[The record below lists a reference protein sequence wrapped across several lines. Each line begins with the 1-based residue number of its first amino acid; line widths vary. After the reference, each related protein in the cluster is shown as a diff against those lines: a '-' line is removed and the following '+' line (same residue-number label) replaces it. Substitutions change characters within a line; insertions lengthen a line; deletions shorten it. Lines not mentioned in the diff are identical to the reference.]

1 MGMADSLSTQLYN
14 IASRFVVG
22 LAGLPSN
29 PEVDVGMIS
38 TPEFRY
44 TENHASCDLE
54 ILNVKI
60 NADYTFWIIHEWLKL
75 RYSLLFSNTKV
86 TSQNSKKKH
95 KFVYVLNVLSLQEL

>member
-29 PEVDVGMIS
+29 PEVDVGMVS
-38 TPEFRY
+38 TPELG
-44 TENHASCDLE
+44 TENHASCIHE

-60 NADYTFWIIHEWLKL
+60 NADYTFSITHM
-75 RYSLLFSNTKV
+75 T
-86 TSQNSKKKH
+86 
-95 KFVYVLNVLSLQEL
+95 